1 MSSEIE
7 ISLRLAFFVGVL
19 IIMATWE
26 ILSPRRQLTTKKS
39 SRWASNLGL
48 VALNSVVSRLVVPVS
63 AVSIA
68 VFAESRQC
76 GLLHQVA
83 WPDWTEF
90 LLAIVALDLAIYL
103 QHVLFHAVPIF
114 WRLHRVHHADLDL
127 DVTSGNRFHTIEILI
142 SAFIKLAA
150 VLIIGPSAVAVVT
163 FEILLNATSM
173 FNHSNVYLPGWIDQ
187 VLRYVIV
194 TPDMHRVHHS
204 IDKQETNSNFG
215 FSLSWWDLL
224 LGTYQSQPNSG
235 HTAMTL
241 GLVEWRNERDV
252 TRLDRMLLIPFREQ
266 PDDSVRETGADSVY
280 KNDLEPIIR
289 KN

>member
-76 GLLHQVA
+76 GLLHLVA

-90 LLAIVALDLAIYL
+90 LLGIVALDLAIYL
-103 QHVLFHAVPIF
+103 QHVLFHAIPIF
-114 WRLHRVHHADLDL
+114 WRLHLVHHTDLDL
-127 DVTSGNRFHTIEILI
+127 DVTSGNRFHTLEIVL
-142 SAFIKLAA
+142 SAVIKLAA

-204 IDKQETNSNFG
+204 IEKQETNSNYG
-215 FSLSWWDLL
+215 FNLSWWDLL
-224 LGTYQSQPNSG
+224 LGTYRSQPNAG
-235 HTAMTL
+235 HTVMTL
-241 GLVEWRNERDV
+241 GVVEWQNEHEV
-252 TRLDRMLLIPFREQ
+252 TRLDRMLLIPFRNQ
-266 PDDSVRETGADSVY
+266 PNNSVSETGTEPDH